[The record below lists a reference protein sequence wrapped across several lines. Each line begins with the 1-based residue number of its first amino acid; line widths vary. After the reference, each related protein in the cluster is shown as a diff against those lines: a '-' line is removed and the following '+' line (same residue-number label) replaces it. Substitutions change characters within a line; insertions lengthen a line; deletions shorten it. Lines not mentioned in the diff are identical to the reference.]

1 MRIPATDISRV
12 RETAAYKWADMAAHG
27 GGKRLQCELVRLAAR
42 RFLEDLKRKDLYFD
56 TDEYARLVKY
66 YSIFKHTK
74 GLLRGEAF
82 ILRPDQEFFLGQI
95 VSWKRRSDGEKRIRE
110 TYKEV
115 AKKNGKS
122 WEAGG
127 MAGYFLT
134 ACGESEAEVYSLA
147 TSEKQAGE
155 SWKAFKSMSKTNS
168 RYRKA
173 LEYRSGE
180 IRHPKS
186 GSFFQPLPSTGD
198 LLDGK
203 NASFILADEY
213 HLFKPRDDMSLLSL
227 VSGSVAR
234 KYALTFKITTAG
246 WNTFGSCYD
255 ERKRAETVLKG
266 TVEMDSYLPMIF
278 ALDSEDDWQ
287 DEGNWHKANPALG
300 ISKSLSAMRLEYEKA
315 VISPRTLNNFKNK
328 QLDLWTNA
336 EDNWLSVE
344 QWRKCERT
352 YTPGELQGKRC
363 FLGLDLS
370 DRRDLTALVL
380 LFPEQ
385 DGILKPHALPYL
397 YVPAVS
403 AIRRE
408 TQDKVPYIAW
418 SERGFVK
425 LEDEGYINKTKI
437 FEKIMS
443 LSKTFDIQCVAYDPW
458 HAGDIA
464 EGLQSEGVDTLAVRQ
479 GFKTLSPACMQLEEW
494 VVEEKFTYD
503 GNEAMTWCA
512 GNVVLR
518 RDENNNICPDKR
530 RSTERIDGI
539 AGLLNAIVAMQTGA
553 EKSKT
558 ISECPVRILS

>member
-1 MRIPATDISRV
+1 MKIPATDIARVSR
-12 RETAAYKWADMAAHG
+12 TPAYKWADMAAHG
-27 GGKRLQCELVRLAAR
+27 GGERLQCEFIRLAAR
-42 RFLEDLKRKDLYFD
+42 RFLEDLKRKDLFFD
-56 TDEYARLVKY
+56 VDEYERLVRY
-66 YSIFKHTK
+66 YGIFKHTK
-74 GLLRGEAF
+74 GLLRGQDF

-95 VSWKRRSDGEKRIRE
+95 VGWKYRATGERRIRE

-127 MAGYFLT
+127 IAGYFLT
-134 ACGESEAEVYSLA
+134 SAGEGEAEVYSLA

-155 SWKAFKSMSKTNS
+155 SWKAFKSMSKTNA
-168 RYRKA
+168 RYRKC

-213 HLFKPRDDMSLLSL
+213 HLFKPRDDMSLSSL

-234 KYALTFKITTAG
+234 AYSLVFKITTAG

-255 ERKRAETVLKG
+255 ERKRAENILKG
-266 TVEMDSYLPMIF
+266 TVQLDSYLPMIF
-278 ALDSEDDWQ
+278 TLDDGDDWQ
-287 DEGNWHKANPALG
+287 DERNWHKANPALG
-300 ISKSLSAMRLEYEKA
+300 LSKSLSAMRLEYEKA
-315 VISPRTLNNFKNK
+315 VINPRTLNNFKNK

-344 QWRKCERT
+344 QWRKCERQ
-352 YTPGELQGKRC
+352 YKLGELSGKRC
-363 FLGLDLS
+363 YLGMDLS

-385 DGILKPHALPYL
+385 DGIPKPHVLPYL

-408 TQDKVPYIAW
+408 TQDKVPYLAW

-425 LEDEGYINKTKI
+425 LEDEGYINKGKI

-443 LSKTFDIQCVAYDPW
+443 LSKTFDIMCVAYDPW

-464 EGLQSEGVDTLAVRQ
+464 ESLQSEGVNTLAVRQ
-479 GFKTLSPACMQLEEW
+479 GFKTLSPACAQLEEW
-494 VVEEKFTYD
+494 VVEEKFTHN
-503 GNEAMTWCA
+503 GNEAMAWCA

-518 RDENNNICPDKR
+518 RDENNNICPDKK

-539 AGLLNAIVAMQTGA
+539 AGLVNAIVSMQNGA
-553 EKSKT
+553 DKSK
-558 ISECPVRILS
+558 IIADCPVRFL